1 MRAVAAGAGVLVMVS
16 AGPLFAHDGRP
27 LAPHDV
33 WGAWTFDAAIV
44 IPLVVVAILYTI
56 GAIALAE
63 RASPYGRR
71 VRRRRTA
78 AFILGWSVLAAS
90 LVSPLHAMG
99 EVLFSA
105 HMIQHELL
113 VAVAAPLLVM
123 SRPFVRAVWAL
134 PDRARHL
141 VVTFSRLR
149 SVHRTWELLCHPT
162 IAWALHAA
170 ALWLWHL
177 PGLYERTLGSDLAH
191 GVQHASFLGTALLFW
206 WSLVRVRVRRGIG
219 VVSLFT
225 TTVHTGALGALIALA
240 PSPWYAKYGETSA
253 AWGLT
258 ALEDQQLAGII
269 MWMPAALVY
278 TAAALWLASGWLAQ
292 PRHRDVAVS
301 RATLGSL
308 LALTWLIAGCTDRL
322 EEGGNMLGG
331 NAERGRAAVRR
342 YGCIACHT
350 IPRME
355 GDVPSVGP
363 SLAGF
368 GGRAYIAG
376 VLPNTPVN
384 LITWISDPPGVDSL
398 TAMPN
403 LGVTARDAVDIA
415 EYLYTLR

>member
-1 MRAVAAGAGVLVMVS
+1 MACALVTPS
-16 AGPLFAHDGRP
+16 ANPLFAHDGRP
-27 LAPHDV
+27 LAPHDL

-44 IPLVVVAILYTI
+44 IPLAIVAILYAV
-56 GAIALAE
+56 GAHALAE
-63 RASPYGRR
+63 RASSHGSRT
-71 VRRRRTA
+71 RRRRTA
-78 AFILGWSVLAAS
+78 AFVIGWGMLAVS

-99 EVLFSA
+99 DVLFSA

-123 SRPFVRAVWAL
+123 SRPVVRAVWAM
-134 PDRARHL
+134 PDPPRRH
-141 VVTFSRLR
+141 VVRLTQLR
-149 SVHRTWELLCHPT
+149 PVRRMWELLCHPV
-162 IAWALHAA
+162 IAWTLHAA

-177 PGLYERTLGSDLAH
+177 PGLYERTLSDDLAH
-191 GVQHASFLGTALLFW
+191 AAQHASFLGTALLFW

-240 PSPWYAKYGETSA
+240 PAPWYPKYGETTA

-258 ALEDQQLAGII
+258 ALEDQQLAGLI

-278 TAAALWLASGWLAQ
+278 TAAALWLASGWLLH
-292 PRHRDVAVS
+292 PRQREAPS
-301 RATLGSL
+301 ARAALGPVVVIVL
-308 LALTWLIAGCTDRL
+308 LLAGCTDRL

-331 NAERGRAAVRR
+331 DPERGRVAVRQ
-342 YGCIACHT
+342 YGCIACHS

-355 GDVPSVGP
+355 GDQPSVGP

-384 LITWISDPPGVDSL
+384 LITWITDPPGVDSL

-403 LGVTARDAVDIA
+403 LGVTSRDAVDIA